1 MKVKLAWFSL
11 YNGTPELQR
20 IIPASEDSDIC
31 SFRDSDEDY
40 ARLSD
45 TVEVDIPMWGEP
57 EQVASRV
64 TSLNARIETKRT
76 EREVEIQRLIEER
89 QKLLA
94 ITNQSD

>member
-11 YNGTPELQR
+11 YNGSPELHR
-20 IIPASEDSDIC
+20 IIPADDNSDLC
-31 SFRDSDEDY
+31 SFRDRDEDY

-45 TVEVDIPMWGEP
+45 TVEVDVPMWGEP
-57 EQVASRV
+57 DQVASRV
-64 TSLNARIETKRT
+64 TSLNARIERKRADNQI
-76 EREVEIQRLIEER
+76 EIQRLIDER